1 MCLYSIQPFQTKEY
15 NLFTFAPDM
24 ALTQNFDS
32 IIFDLDGTLWDST
45 ANVAHAWQTAKQ
57 QVNYIQDDI
66 NQQTVRSITGMAYD
80 AIFDKLYPYLDE
92 ATRGEFKALCAQ
104 NELSILNE
112 KGGDFYPQLAE
123 TLAYLKSKYRL
134 FIVSNCQSGYIEIF
148 LGMEDM
154 AGYFESH
161 QCYGTKGQPKFQN
174 ILDIVADNNLKA
186 PVYIGDTTGD
196 RDSAQKAGVPFIYA
210 AYGFG
215 EVTEGYI
222 TAIQQFSQL
231 KQLL

>member
-1 MCLYSIQPFQTKEY
+1 M
-15 NLFTFAPDM
+15 APSN
-24 ALTQNFDS
+24 NFDS

-45 ANVAHAWQTAKQ
+45 ANVAIAWQAAKQ
-57 QVNYIQDDI
+57 QVNYINDDI
-66 NQQTVRSITGMAYD
+66 TADTVKSITGMAYD
-80 AIFDKLYPYLDE
+80 AIFIKLFPYLDE
-92 ATRGEFKALCAQ
+92 ATRNEFKAICAK
-104 NELSILNE
+104 NEIAALHS
-112 KGGDFYPQLAE
+112 KGGTLYPELAE
-123 TLAYLKSKYRL
+123 TLAYLQTKYRL

-148 LGMEDM
+148 LGMDNM
-154 AGYFESH
+154 LTYFEGH
-161 QCYGTKGQPKFQN
+161 QCYGTKGQPKYQN
-174 ILDIVADNNLKA
+174 ILDIVANHALKA